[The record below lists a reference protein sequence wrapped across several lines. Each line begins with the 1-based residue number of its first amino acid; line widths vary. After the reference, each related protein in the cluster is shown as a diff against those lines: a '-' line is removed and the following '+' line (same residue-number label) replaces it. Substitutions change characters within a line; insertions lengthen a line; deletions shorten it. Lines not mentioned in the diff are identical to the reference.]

1 MDGGTGFT
9 SQVYELSP
17 IFLPKEWIM
26 EQWDK
31 KYYITSVAG
40 ALNGSAM
47 VAMSKGCLLDFLY
60 PSEGIH
66 RIVNGYRITSTAATA
81 DQAVFILSTPK

>member
-47 VAMSKGCLLDFLY
+47 VVMSKGVELDFLY
-60 PSEGIH
+60 PSGIH
-66 RIVNGYRITSTAATA
+66 RRWENGYRITSTATTA
-81 DQAVFILSTPK
+81 DQAVFILSTP